1 MRVPPLPAVRPLNEA
16 LAAHATAAMTSMW
29 CAYLFML
36 LALSPLAWPGVEAV
50 VSYVS
55 QSVIQLVA
63 LPLIMVGTAVMSR
76 AQDARAAEDHAALME
91 ELSDVRE
98 ILADVRVIME
108 AVAKDG

>member
-1 MRVPPLPAVRPLNEA
+1 
-16 LAAHATAAMTSMW
+16 MW